1 MLQQENTQG
10 PDEVQKFVH
19 VVVFM
24 KKECYFYLWLLW
36 SAGFQLEEWG
46 DRTSEGG
53 ERNLRKQILMEMKVR
68 RSLELDRGNSLLL
81 EADIKDDSQ
90 ERPRWV
96 R

>member
-10 PDEVQKFVH
+10 PVKVQKFVH
-19 VVVFM
+19 VVVFI

-46 DRTSEGG
+46 NRTSDGG

-68 RSLELDRGNSLLL
+68 WSLELDRGDSLLL